1 MQIGKEQNGVHSTH
15 RILII
20 DDDDSV
26 RQSLSGVLELEG
38 YKTADAATADRAL
51 DLLKDQ
57 YFDVILLDIKL
68 TDTNGLHLLQR
79 LQKITPETIKI
90 IITGYPSMRNIINAL
105 DLGANGYI
113 MKPITPQELLR
124 TIRSKLEARTRF
136 EDTTKKRLA
145 ELTDKQVTTAEPNNF
160 IKFLQEMTEELA
172 TFGLTTNQAKV
183 YVTLAS
189 VGLASASEIA
199 KTSGIRREEVYRIT
213 CELEEIGIVTRRID
227 KPHKFSAFPP
237 EDATLIL
244 IKSKLSKA
252 AQEIDVLDAKRNT
265 IASKLKKFEFLP
277 TKIATSIDTIPA
289 TENLSIRLVRM
300 AKRAKK
306 NIDAILPYKSVLQI
320 YWAQENFRSDQHKN
334 GTEET
339 RIPTPVKMRVITESR
354 ARTDQSSLIKQL
366 SLLGRNVSVKYIE
379 HLPFSAFMID
389 AAEALWG
396 QFDLKD
402 GNNHNLWANDQ
413 VQITI
418 LKTAFESLW
427 NDAHSSLSNSV

>member
-20 DDDDSV
+20 DDDDLV

-38 YKTADAATADRAL
+38 YKTADATTADRAL

-57 YFDVILLDIKL
+57 YFDVILIDIKL

-90 IITGYPSMRNIINAL
+90 IITGYPSMRNIIDAL

-145 ELTDKQVTTAEPNNF
+145 ELTDKQVTNAEPNNF

-265 IASKLKKFEFLP
+265 IALRLKKFELLP
-277 TKIATSIDTIPA
+277 TKVATSIDTIPA
-289 TENLSIRLVRM
+289 TENICMRLIRM

-320 YWAQENFRSDQHKN
+320 YWAQEN
-334 GTEET
+334 
-339 RIPTPVKMRVITESR
+339 
-354 ARTDQSSLIKQL
+354 
-366 SLLGRNVSVKYIE
+366 
-379 HLPFSAFMID
+379 
-389 AAEALWG
+389 
-396 QFDLKD
+396 
-402 GNNHNLWANDQ
+402 
-413 VQITI
+413 
-418 LKTAFESLW
+418 
-427 NDAHSSLSNSV
+427 